1 MTRRLAFLTLFA
13 LAGAAHADVAPQPGQ
28 LERGAAT
35 RIRNNGFA
43 CPDPV
48 KLEPATPREIAMAA
62 ARHVGAQRV
71 RCGNGQRFVVSTA
84 LRPRTGTP
92 EHFVLRAE

>member
-1 MTRRLAFLTLFA
+1 MTRMLALLMLIA
-13 LAGAAHADVAPQPGQ
+13 LSGAPLADVAPEPGQ
-28 LERGAAT
+28 LERSAAT

-48 KLEPATPREIAMAA
+48 KLEPATAREIAMAA

-84 LRPRTGTP
+84 LRPRTSNP